1 MSHQYPSLQADN
13 TLGLEIHARH
23 RIIAETPEAILSAWH
38 NAGCSNQ
45 PFILLGEGSNV
56 LFLEDFAGTVVLNR
70 IKGIDIQE
78 QDDSWKIHVGAG
90 ENWHALVESTLQKG
104 IAGLEN
110 LALIP
115 GMAGSA
121 PIQNIG
127 AYGVEFRDV
136 CEYVDVLDLNTG
148 ETQRLDQEACAF
160 GYRDSI
166 FKHRY
171 QQGYAIVAVGLS
183 LNKQWR
189 PVLTYGD
196 LTRLNPSTVTARE
209 VFDAVCKMRQ
219 SKLPDPRVTG
229 NVGSFFKNPLVSREQ
244 TDRLMQ
250 VYPDMPHYPQANGE
264 VKLAAGWLIDQCQL
278 KGFRTGGAAVHQQQ
292 ALVLINAEHAT
303 SQDIIE
309 LAKTVRA
316 RVGQK
321 FDVWLEPEVR
331 FIGAQGECNAV
342 EAIL

>member
-13 TLGLEIHARH
+13 TLGLAIRARD
-23 RIIAETPEAILSAWH
+23 RILAETPEMILSAWR
-38 NAGCSNQ
+38 NARMKNE

-78 QDDSWKIHVGAG
+78 QDDAWKLHVGAG
-90 ENWHALVESTLQKG
+90 ENWHALVEATLKKG

-136 CEYVDVLDLNTG
+136 CEYVDVLNLDTG
-148 ETQRLDQEACAF
+148 ATQRLHREECAF

-166 FKHRY
+166 FKHQY

-183 LNKQWR
+183 LNKRWQ

-196 LTRLNPSTVTARE
+196 LTRLNPATVTAWE
-209 VFDAVCKMRQ
+209 VFHAVCHMRQ

-229 NVGSFFKNPLVSREQ
+229 NVGSFFKNPLISLERAEK
-244 TDRLMQ
+244 LKLAC
-250 VYPDMPHYPQANGE
+250 PDMPCYPQGNGE

-278 KGFRTGGAAVHQQQ
+278 KGFRIGGAAVHQQQ

-303 SQDIIE
+303 SQDIVA
-309 LAKTVRA
+309 LAKTVRE

-342 EAIL
+342 EAII

>member
-1 MSHQYPSLQADN
+1 MSHPYPSLQADN
-13 TLGLEIHARH
+13 TLGLAIHACH
-23 RIIAETPEAILSAWH
+23 RVIAETPQAILNAWREAER
-38 NAGCSNQ
+38 NRQ

-56 LFLEDFAGTVVLNR
+56 LFLEDFSGTVVINR
-70 IKGIDIQE
+70 IKGIHIEQQE
-78 QDDSWKIHVGAG
+78 DAWKIHVGAG
-90 ENWHALVESTLQKG
+90 ENWHTLVESTLKQG
-104 IAGLEN
+104 IPGLEN

-136 CEYVDVLDLNTG
+136 CDYVDVLDLHTG
-148 ETQRLDQEACAF
+148 ETQRLHREACAF

-166 FKHRY
+166 FKHHY
-171 QQGYAIVAVGLS
+171 QHGYAIVAVGLH
-183 LNKQWR
+183 LHKEWR

-196 LTRLNPSTVTARE
+196 LTRLDAATVTAQE
-209 VFDAVCKMRQ
+209 IFNAVCHMRR

-229 NVGSFFKNPLVSREQ
+229 NVGSFFKNPLIGREQ
-244 TDRLMQ
+244 AEKLTGS
-250 VYPDMPHYPQANGE
+250 YPGMPHYPQANGD

-278 KGFRTGGAAVHQQQ
+278 KGFRVGGAAVHQQQ
-292 ALVLINAEHAT
+292 ALVLINAERAT
-303 SQDIIE
+303 PQDIIE
-309 LAKTVRA
+309 LAKIVRA

-331 FIGAQGECNAV
+331 FIGAVGECNAV

>member
-1 MSHQYPSLQADN
+1 MSLQYPSLQADN
-13 TLGLEIHARH
+13 TLGLAIHARH
-23 RIIAETPEAILSAWH
+23 RIIAETPQTILSAWR
-38 NAGCSNQ
+38 NAKRDDQ

-56 LFLEDFAGTVVLNR
+56 LFLEDFSGTVVLNR
-70 IKGIDIQE
+70 IKGIEINEQE
-78 QDDSWKIHVGAG
+78 DAWKIHVGAG
-90 ENWHALVESTLQKG
+90 ENWHELVESTLKVG

-127 AYGVEFRDV
+127 AYGIEFKDV
-136 CEYVDVLDLNTG
+136 CEYVDVLNLDSG
-148 ETQRLDQEACAF
+148 ETQRLSREECSF

-166 FKHRY
+166 FKHHY
-171 QQGYAIVAVGLS
+171 QHGYAIVAVGLH
-183 LNKQWR
+183 LNKQWH

-196 LTRLNPSTVTARE
+196 LTRLDPATVTAQE
-209 VFDAVCKMRQ
+209 VFNAVCHMRKT
-219 SKLPDPRVTG
+219 KLPDPRVTG
-229 NVGSFFKNPLVSREQ
+229 NVGSFFKNPLIGHAQ
-244 TDRLMQ
+244 ADRLMSL
-250 VYPDMPHYPQANGE
+250 YPDMPHYPQANGD

-278 KGFRTGGAAVHQQQ
+278 KGFRIGGAAVHQQQ

-303 SQDIIE
+303 SQDITE

-316 RVGQK
+316 RVGEK

-342 EAIL
+342 EAIV

>member
-1 MSHQYPSLQADN
+1 MSHQYSSLQADN
-13 TLGLEIHARH
+13 TLGLEICARE
-23 RIIAETPEAILSAWH
+23 RIIAETPEAILHAWQEAKRSH
-38 NAGCSNQ
+38 H

-70 IKGIDIQE
+70 IKGIAIQQQAE
-78 QDDSWKIHVGAG
+78 AWQLHVGAG
-90 ENWHALVESTLQKG
+90 ENWHALVKFALEKG

-127 AYGVEFRDV
+127 AYGVEFKDI
-136 CEYVDVLDLNTG
+136 CEYVDVLNLDSG
-148 ETQRLDQEACAF
+148 ETLRLHRDDCAF

-166 FKHRY
+166 FKHHY
-171 QQGYAIVAVGLS
+171 QQGYAIVAVGLRLPKS
-183 LNKQWR
+183 WQ
-189 PVLTYGD
+189 PVLSYGD
-196 LTRLNPSTVTARE
+196 LSRLDPATATPEE
-209 VFDAVCKMRQ
+209 VFNAVCQMRQ

-229 NVGSFFKNPLVSREQ
+229 NVGSFFKNPLISHEQ
-244 TDRLMQ
+244 AERLKLTS
-250 VYPDMPHYPQANGE
+250 PTMPYYPQANGE

-278 KGFRTGGAAVHQQQ
+278 KGFRIGGAAVHQQQ
-292 ALVLINAEHAT
+292 ALVLINAEQAT
-303 SQDIIE
+303 PQDIVE
-309 LAKTVRA
+309 LAKAVRI
-316 RVGQK
+316 RVGEK

-331 FIGAQGECNAV
+331 FIGAQGERNAV

>member
-13 TLGLEIHARH
+13 TLGLAIRARD
-23 RIIAETPEAILSAWH
+23 RILAETPEMILSAWR
-38 NAGCSNQ
+38 NARMKNE

-78 QDDSWKIHVGAG
+78 QDDAWKLHVGAG
-90 ENWHALVESTLQKG
+90 ENWHALVEATLKKG
-104 IAGLEN
+104 IPGLEN

-136 CEYVDVLDLNTG
+136 CEYVDVLNLDTG
-148 ETQRLDQEACAF
+148 ATQRLHREECAF

-166 FKHRY
+166 FKHQY

-183 LNKQWR
+183 LNKRWQ

-196 LTRLNPSTVTARE
+196 LTRLNPATVTAWE
-209 VFDAVCKMRQ
+209 VFHAVCHMRQ

-229 NVGSFFKNPLVSREQ
+229 NVGSFFKNPLISLERAEK
-244 TDRLMQ
+244 LKLAC
-250 VYPDMPHYPQANGE
+250 PGMPCYPQGNGE

-278 KGFRTGGAAVHQQQ
+278 KGFRIGGAAVHQQQ

-303 SQDIIE
+303 SQDIVA
-309 LAKTVRA
+309 LAKTVRE

-342 EAIL
+342 EAII

>member
-13 TLGLEIHARH
+13 TLGLAIRARD
-23 RIIAETPEAILSAWH
+23 RILAETTEMILSAWR
-38 NAGCSNQ
+38 NARMKNE

-78 QDDSWKIHVGAG
+78 QDNAWKLHVGAG
-90 ENWHALVESTLQKG
+90 ENWHALVEATLKKG
-104 IAGLEN
+104 IPGLEN

-136 CEYVDVLDLNTG
+136 CEYVDVLNLDTG
-148 ETQRLDQEACAF
+148 ATQRLHREVCAF

-166 FKHRY
+166 FKHQY

-183 LNKQWR
+183 LNKRWQ

-196 LTRLNPSTVTARE
+196 LTRLNPATVTAWE
-209 VFDAVCKMRQ
+209 VFHAVCHMRQ

-229 NVGSFFKNPLVSREQ
+229 NVGSFFKNPLISLEHAEK
-244 TDRLMQ
+244 LKLAC
-250 VYPDMPHYPQANGE
+250 PDMPCYPQGNGE

-278 KGFRTGGAAVHQQQ
+278 KGFRIGGAAVHQQQ

-303 SQDIIE
+303 SQDIVA
-309 LAKTVRA
+309 LAKTVRE

-342 EAIL
+342 EAII

>member
-13 TLGLEIHARH
+13 TLGLAIRAHH
-23 RIIAETPEAILSAWH
+23 RIIADTPEAILTAWQRAERH
-38 NAGCSNQ
+38 QQ

-56 LFLEDFAGTVVLNR
+56 LFLDDFAGTVVLNR

-90 ENWHALVESTLQKG
+90 ENWHALVESTLREG

-127 AYGVEFRDV
+127 AYGVELKDV
-136 CEYVDVLDLNTG
+136 CAYVDVLDLRTG
-148 ETQRLDQEACAF
+148 ETARLSQQECAF

-166 FKHRY
+166 FKHQY
-171 QQGYAIVAVGLS
+171 QQGYAITALGLS
-183 LNKQWR
+183 LSKQWR

-196 LTRLNPSTVTARE
+196 LTRLNPATATPQD
-209 VFDAVCKMRQ
+209 VFDAVCRMRR

-244 TDRLMQ
+244 ADRLMSA
-250 VYPDMPHYPQANGE
+250 YPDMPHYPQACGE

-278 KGFRTGGAAVHQQQ
+278 KGFRLGGAAVHQQQ
-292 ALVLINAEHAT
+292 ALVLINADQAS
-303 SQDIIE
+303 SQDIVE
-309 LAKTVRA
+309 LARTVRA

-342 EAIL
+342 EIIS